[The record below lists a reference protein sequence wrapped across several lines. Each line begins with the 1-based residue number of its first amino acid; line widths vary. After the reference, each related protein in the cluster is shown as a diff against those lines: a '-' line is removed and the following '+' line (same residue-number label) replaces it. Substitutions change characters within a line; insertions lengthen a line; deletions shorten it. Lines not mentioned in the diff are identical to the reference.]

1 VQSGNSCP
9 ANGFIGKAD
18 SDRLST
24 STESPSPDSPT
35 ANKSKIEIKFGPN
48 GQLTLNARQR
58 RTLRRAL
65 QRQPELQLVDG
76 CLFTLDSTISEQQ
89 RRIVLEVVQSHI
101 GRPLPESTNLDQLV
115 KMLLNLGTNDAGDV

>member
-1 VQSGNSCP
+1 
-9 ANGFIGKAD
+9 
-18 SDRLST
+18 
-24 STESPSPDSPT
+24 
-35 ANKSKIEIKFGPN
+35 
-48 GQLTLNARQR
+48 LNARQR